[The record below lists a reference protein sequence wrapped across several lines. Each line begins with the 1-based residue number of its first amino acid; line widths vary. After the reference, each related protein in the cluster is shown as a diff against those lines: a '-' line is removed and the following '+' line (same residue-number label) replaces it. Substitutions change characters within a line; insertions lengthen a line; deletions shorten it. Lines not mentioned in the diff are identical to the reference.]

1 VSAIKLSGVVAN
13 YDEQPVLRGVDLE
26 VPDGTVT
33 AVLGSSGCGKTTL
46 LKVIAGFLRPRSG
59 DVWIGDRHVVG
70 ADTFVAPERRRVGLV
85 PQEGLLFPHLDV
97 AGNVGFALPRAKRAT
112 RVAELLELV
121 GLPGTQRARP
131 HELSGGMQQRVAL
144 ARALAPNPDVVVLDE
159 PFSALDVGLRA
170 QVRSEVLSVLRSAGT
185 TAVLV
190 THDQDEALSSA
201 DHVALL
207 RDGQVVQAGT
217 PQSVY
222 EFPVDPGVAEF
233 FGDCNVLAARRRT
246 DGALECSL
254 GTLPPTL
261 PYDPVNQTLFL
272 RPEHLRATERAD
284 GSASV
289 FGLSYHGHDV
299 LLHVRLADGSAV
311 KSRMLAGSDVPAVGT
326 PVELSIVGT

>member
-1 VSAIKLSGVVAN
+1 MSGIRLSGVVAN
-13 YDEQPVLRGVDLE
+13 YDEQPVLQGVDLE

-33 AVLGSSGCGKTTL
+33 AILGSSGCGKTTL
-46 LKVIAGFLRPRSG
+46 LKVIAGFMRPMSG
-59 DVWIGDRHVVG
+59 DVWIGERKVVG
-70 ADTFVAPERRRVGLV
+70 SRTFVAPERRRVGLV

-97 AGNVGFALPRAKRAT
+97 AGNVGFALPRSERSE

-144 ARALAPNPDVVVLDE
+144 ARALAPHPDVVVLDE
-159 PFSALDVGLRA
+159 PFSALDVGLRS
-170 QVRSEVLSVLRSAGT
+170 QVRSEVLSVLREAGT

-207 RDGQVVQAGT
+207 RNGRIVQAGT
-217 PQSVY
+217 PQKVY
-222 EFPVDPGVAEF
+222 EYPIDPGVAEF
-233 FGDCNVLAARRRT
+233 FGDCNVLPAQRRA
-246 DGALECSL
+246 DGAFQCAL

-261 PYDPVNQTLFL
+261 PFDPETSTLFL
-272 RPEHLRATERAD
+272 RPEHLRAVHQPGAE
-284 GSASV
+284 ASV

-299 LLHVRLADGSAV
+299 LLHVRLPDGSAV
-311 KSRMLAGSDVPAVGT
+311 KSRMLAGADVPQVGAD
-326 PVELSIVGT
+326 VQLSIVGT